1 MFLKILKIRFE
12 LMQLLNQHFIYNIQK
27 VQVQIHYIFVS
38 EQVAATKMKSS
49 FDISKQDA

>member
-12 LMQLLNQHFIYNIQK
+12 LMQLLNQHFIYYIQK
-27 VQVQIHYIFVS
+27 VCMQFKPI
-38 EQVAATKMKSS
+38 TSS